1 MKCSACGQEKADFAE
16 DREFVV
22 LDVEQY
28 KRIVALG
35 IGWPAG
41 VRWEI
46 EGWKLREAGR
56 YRSGVCAQCAPS
68 IGAAATQ
75 RRYRLLLLGL
85 AVLALSPVSIA
96 LWDKLPALGL
106 IGGCFVFPIVG
117 LCTLIGAW
125 QSTRKGA
132 EFDTFHRRIWEA
144 GGGLKLHASCG
155 FYPYASGVGMRL
167 APADWEQVREAQDS
181 ERRASGWS
189 RFIITRHVTMAPD
202 DHPSP
207 AETVA
212 AFKAGHMGE
221 VMDSR
226 EHKGR

>member
-1 MKCSACGQEKADFAE
+1 MKCSVCGNEKSDFAE

-22 LDVEQY
+22 LDVEEY

-35 IGWPAG
+35 LGWPAG

-56 YRSGVCAQCAPS
+56 YRSGVCTDCAPS
-68 IGAAATQ
+68 IQAATAAH
-75 RRYRLLLLGL
+75 RARLTAVGL
-85 AVLALSPVSIA
+85 FVLALSPVSFA

-117 LCTLIGAW
+117 LCTLIGAY
-125 QSTRKGA
+125 QTGRKGVA
-132 EFDTFHRRIWEA
+132 FDKYHRLAWEA
-144 GGGLKLHASCG
+144 GGGAKLHASYG
-155 FYPYASGVGMRL
+155 FYPYQSGLGMRL
-167 APADWEQVREAQDS
+167 TSADWEQVREAQDA
-181 ERRASGWS
+181 ERHASGWS
-189 RFIITRHVTMAPD
+189 RFVITRHVTMASD
-202 DHPSP
+202 DHPSR
-207 AETVA
+207 ADTLA

-226 EHKGR
+226 PHKGR